1 MSGFAQGAAKDISSR
16 LLAVEG
22 KVEVAPAG
30 SAAWTDGLTNQ
41 TLQNGDRVRTGV
53 RSRVTIQLSD
63 RSILRV
69 NELTTLE
76 IRPPQSAGASSSFE
90 MKSGASYFFN
100 RERPG
105 AVEFRTPLA
114 SGAIRGTEFHL
125 LVAENGRTEVALLD
139 GLVDLSNELGTANLA
154 SGEQGI
160 VEPGQPPRKTA
171 MLDASSIIQW
181 ALYYPAILDVDE
193 LGLADA
199 EKNALTDSLTAY
211 RAGDLLAAQT
221 SYPENRQPASDP
233 EKIYRAATLLSV
245 GNVAQAT
252 QAIQNVASPL
262 ADAVRQMVSTVKG
275 QPVSRGPSLT
285 LASEWMAESYALQ
298 AQSKLDESL
307 RAAKNAVAKSPN
319 SGFAWARVA
328 ELEFSFAHTVEAQRA
343 LEKSL
348 TLSPRNA
355 QAHALQGFV
364 LASQGK
370 FVSAEKSFDEAIALD
385 PALANGWLGRGLV
398 RIRRGQGEEGRQDLQ
413 VAATLEPQRSI
424 LRSYLGKAWSQT
436 HIGKPWGRAEDT
448 ARAEKEL
455 RLAQKLDEND
465 PTPWLYSAIL
475 AEQQNKVNEAVRDL
489 EHSQE
494 LNDNRSIF
502 RSRLLLDQDK
512 AIRSVNLARIYQ
524 DAGMTDWSVRE
535 ASRAVSYDY
544 GNFSAHQFLANSYE
558 ALRDPKQINLR
569 YEAPAVSEYFIA
581 NLLAP
586 VGATPLS
593 ATVSQQEYTRLFEH
607 DHIGVASSTEYFSS
621 GDWIQQGVQYGHIGK
636 TDWALEAA
644 YRTENGQRFNN
655 DLERTDYTVKVR
667 QQITPRDT
675 VYFEGQH
682 SELESGDVIQYY
694 NQNSANRT
702 TRIREVQNPNLF
714 VGYHHEWSPGN
725 HTLALVGRLDDTFGS
740 RSQAGAIEL
749 NRDANG
755 DIFST
760 RLRPFNTGYHNDIEG
775 YTAELQQI
783 LTLSSHTIV
792 FGGRVQSADSDARD
806 VMALVPGT
814 FPGSGVYPTRLHV
827 SNGDIERESVYVYDM
842 WQVCEPLHFTAGLT
856 YDHLSY
862 PNNQELSPLSRGDED
877 QSRLSPKAGFIL
889 MPVKDTTLRGA
900 YTRSLGGVFFDNS
913 FRLEPTAV
921 AGFNQSFRSLAPE
934 SVVGNIPGTRFE
946 TFGLGFDQKFC
957 SETYLTVVGEVLN
970 SQATRTI
977 GVFNRLSGQIVA
989 VPSSTPAQ
997 VDYRER
1003 SLSVAL
1009 NQLVGDNWAFGA
1021 RYRLTEADI
1030 NERLRQIP
1038 RSINNPGAID
1048 ANVDN
1053 EALLHQ
1059 VQLYASYSHRCGFFS
1074 DLQAVY
1080 SAQDNRHYAP
1090 SLTGDNFW
1098 QLNAFAGYRFWQRH
1112 AEVRLGVLN
1121 ITDRDY
1127 KLNPLTLYS
1136 ELPRERTFYAS
1147 FRFYF

>member
-1 MSGFAQGAAKDISSR
+1 M
-16 LLAVEG
+16 EG
-22 KVEVAPAG
+22 KVEVARAG
-30 SAAWTDGLTNQ
+30 SAVWTAGVTNQ
-41 TLQNGDRVRTGV
+41 PLQIRDRVRTGV
-53 RSRVTIQLSD
+53 RSRATIQLSD

-76 IRPPQSAGASSSFE
+76 IRSPQSAGASGSFQME
-90 MKSGASYFFN
+90 SGASYFFN

-154 SGEQGI
+154 SGDQGV

-171 MLDASSIIQW
+171 MLDAGSIIQW
-181 ALYYPAILDVDE
+181 VLYYPAILDADE
-193 LGLADA
+193 LSLADA
-199 EKNALTDSLTAY
+199 EKNALVDSLTAY
-211 RAGDLLAAQT
+211 RAGDLLGAQT
-221 SYPENRQPASDP
+221 SYPENRQPANDA
-233 EKIYRAATLLSV
+233 ERIHRAATLLSV

-252 QAIQNVASPL
+252 QAIQSVSSPL
-262 ADAVRQMVSTVKG
+262 ADALRQMVETVKG
-275 QPVSRGPSLT
+275 RPVSRGSSLT

-319 SGFAWARVA
+319 FGFAWARVA
-328 ELEFSFAHTVEAQRA
+328 ELEFSFARAAQAQHA

-355 QAHALQGFV
+355 QAHALRGFV
-364 LASQGK
+364 LLSQGK
-370 FVSAEKSFDEAIALD
+370 FATAEKSFDDAIALD

-436 HIGKPWGRAEDT
+436 HFGKPWGRADDA

-455 RLAQKLDEND
+455 RLAQKLDAND

-489 EHSQE
+489 ERSQE
-494 LNDNRSIF
+494 LNENRSIF

-544 GNFSAHQFLANSYE
+544 GNFSAHQFLANSYD

-569 YEAPAVSEYFIA
+569 YEAPAVSEHFIA

-607 DHIGVASSTEYFSS
+607 DHIGLASSTEYFSS
-621 GDWIQQGVQYGHIGK
+621 GDWIQHGVQYGQVGS

-667 QQITPRDT
+667 QQLTPRDT
-675 VYFEGQH
+675 IYFEGRR
-682 SELESGDVIQYY
+682 SEFESGDVTQYY

-714 VGYHHEWSPGN
+714 LGYHHEWSPGN

-740 RSQAGAIEL
+740 RSRASAIEL

-755 DIFST
+755 DVFST
-760 RLRPFNTGYHNDIEG
+760 QLRPFNTGYHNDIEG

-783 LTLSSHTIV
+783 LTLGSHTIV

-806 VMALVPGT
+806 VMALPPGS
-814 FPGSGVYPTRLHV
+814 FPGAGVYPTRIHV
-827 SNGDIERESVYVYDM
+827 SNGDIDRQSGYIYDM
-842 WQVCEPLHFTAGLT
+842 WQVCDPLHLTAGLT
-856 YDHLSY
+856 YDRLSY
-862 PNNQELSPLSRGDED
+862 PKNQELSPLSRGDED

-889 MPVKDTTLRGA
+889 TPLKDTTVRGV

-913 FRLEPTAV
+913 YRLEPTAV

-934 SVVGNIPGTRFE
+934 SVIGNIPGTRFE
-946 TFGLGFDQKFC
+946 TFGLGFDQKFS
-957 SETYLTVVGEVLN
+957 SETYLTVAGEVLN

-977 GVFNRLSGQIVA
+977 GAFNRLSGQIVA

-1003 SLSVAL
+1003 SLSIAL
-1009 NQLVGDNWAFGA
+1009 NQLVGDNWTFGA
-1021 RYRLTEADI
+1021 RYKLTDADI
-1030 NERLRQIP
+1030 NERLRQVP
-1038 RSINNPGAID
+1038 RGTPGTIAPD
-1048 ANVDN
+1048 VDN

-1059 VQLYASYSHRCGFFS
+1059 VQLYGSYTHRCGFFS
-1074 DLQAVY
+1074 ELLAIY
-1080 SAQDNRHYAP
+1080 SAQDNRDYTPA
-1090 SLTGDNFW
+1090 LTGDNFW

-1112 AEVRLGVLN
+1112 AEVRVGVLN